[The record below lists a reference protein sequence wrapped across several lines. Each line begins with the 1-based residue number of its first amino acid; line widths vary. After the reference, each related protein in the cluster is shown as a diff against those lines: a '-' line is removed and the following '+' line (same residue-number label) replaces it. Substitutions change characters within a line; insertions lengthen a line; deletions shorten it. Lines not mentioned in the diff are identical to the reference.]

1 MVSVHDRSKVKENV
15 YALVEHQKSLTYFLC
30 NCLMTFFSFILLFS
44 QHKTQQNRN
53 NLPEPFIP
61 SALPSRVL
69 SRETETRALR
79 HSVIVYVFFILRH
92 SHVDDTVSVAKNR
105 LKISAST

>member
-1 MVSVHDRSKVKENV
+1 MVSVHDRSKGQGKCLRSCGAPKELDNF
-15 YALVEHQKSLTYFLC
+15 LV
-30 NCLMTFFSFILLFS
+30 TFFSFILLFS